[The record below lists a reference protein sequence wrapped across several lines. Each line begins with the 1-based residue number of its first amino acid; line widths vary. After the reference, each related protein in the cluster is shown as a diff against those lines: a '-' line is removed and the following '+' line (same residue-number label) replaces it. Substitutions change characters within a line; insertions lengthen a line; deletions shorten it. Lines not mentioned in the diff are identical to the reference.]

1 MKKKIT
7 TVFIIGLMLV
17 ATGISVS
24 ANINEYKTKDIEYQ
38 KTRGEI
44 INITVQEAFDML
56 TNTGDGI
63 QVPIDVRRRDEW
75 RPQRIDTPIPEHPRW
90 YLLDL
95 IQNESI
101 LPKFLN
107 QYAQCDIIFY
117 CKAGGRSYKAAK
129 IVANTSFAGTIYNML
144 GGITEWN
151 NQGLPTAP
159 GGIYNI
165 TVNEVYDLCTNLV
178 DGIQNPIDVRYDYEW
193 YSGFIDTPWPECPI
207 WYCLDLFKD
216 PENNTRFC
224 NEFIGQEVI
233 MYCKGGYRSLVA
245 SYLIYE
251 NFTGTQYN
259 MLGGITAWIAAGL
272 PIRNNTAPDAP
283 DIDGPA
289 KGKPDVDYDFEFT
302 TNDAENDVVEI
313 FIDWGDGEDT
323 GWIGWYGSGE
333 TVIINHTH
341 AKGTFTITAQA
352 RDFYGNISELS
363 ELNIKRPRIK
373 ALNFNIIEWLFE
385 RFAALKQLL
394 GL

>member
-1 MKKKIT
+1 MKKNL
-7 TVFIIGLMLV
+7 FLMISIVVTILLLS
-17 ATGISVS
+17 GISVN
-24 ANINEYKTKDIEYQ
+24 AGYKNVTNTE
-38 KTRGEI
+38 
-44 INITVQEAFDML
+44 INI
-56 TNTGDGI
+56 
-63 QVPIDVRRRDEW
+63 
-75 RPQRIDTPIPEHPRW
+75 PQ
-90 YLLDL
+90 
-95 IQNESI
+95 
-101 LPKFLN
+101 KLN
-107 QYAQCDIIFY
+107 GC
-117 CKAGGRSYKAAK
+117 
-129 IVANTSFAGTIYNML
+129 
-144 GGITEWN
+144 E
-151 NQGLPTAP
+151 
-159 GGIYNI
+159 IYNI
-165 TVNEVYDLCTNLV
+165 TVEEAWDLLTNT
-178 DGIQNPIDVRYDYEW
+178 DNGIQHPIDVRYDYEW
-193 YSGFIDTPWPECPI
+193 YSGFVDTPYPENTH
-207 WYCLDLFKD
+207 WYCLDLLK
-216 PENNTRFC
+216 
-224 NEFIGQEVI
+224 NETGLQIFLDTYAGEEVI

-245 SYLIYE
+245 SYLICN
-251 NFTGTQYN
+251 NFTGKIYN

>member
-1 MKKKIT
+1 MKKKIIT
-7 TVFIIGLMLV
+7 TCIIVLMLV
-17 ATGISVS
+17 ATGISVN
-24 ANINEYKTKDIEYQ
+24 ANRNELKTDDIVYE
-38 KTRGEI
+38 KMTGDI
-44 INITVQEAFDML
+44 INITVQEAYAML

-107 QYAQCDIIFY
+107 QYAECDIIIY

-129 IVANTSFAGTIYNML
+129 IIANTSFAGAIYNMV

-151 NQGLPTAP
+151 NQALPTAP

-165 TVNEVYDLCTNLV
+165 TVNDVYNLCTNLI
-178 DGIQNPIDVRYDYEW
+178 DGLQNPIDVRYDYEW
-193 YSGFIDTPWPECPI
+193 YAGFIDTPWPECPI

-216 PENNTRFC
+216 EENNSRFC
-224 NEFIGQEVI
+224 EEFIGQEVI
-233 MYCKGGYRSLVA
+233 LYCKGGYRSLVA

-259 MLGGITAWIAAGL
+259 MLGGITAWNSSGL
-272 PIRNNTAPDAP
+272 PIRINTAPDAP
-283 DIDGPA
+283 IINGPA
-289 KGKPDVDYDFEFT
+289 GGKPDVDYDFEFT
-302 TNDAENDVVEI
+302 TDDAEADVIDLFV
-313 FIDWGDGEDT
+313 DWGDGTNT
-323 GWIGWYGSGE
+323 GWIGPFASGAL
-333 TVIINHTH
+333 VILNHTH
-341 AKGTFTITAQA
+341 AKGEYKITAQA
-352 RDFYGNISELS
+352 VDFYGNLSDIAELD
-363 ELNIKRPRIK
+363 IKRPRTK

-385 RFAALKQLL
+385 RFSALKQLL
-394 GL
+394 GF